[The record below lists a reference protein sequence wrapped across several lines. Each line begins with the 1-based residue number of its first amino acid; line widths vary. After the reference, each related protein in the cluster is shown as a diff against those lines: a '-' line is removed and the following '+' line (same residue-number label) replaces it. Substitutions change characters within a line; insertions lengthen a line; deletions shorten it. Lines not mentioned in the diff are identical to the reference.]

1 MLPRRT
7 QINRLFPVTLSDT
20 ILSDAF
26 WTPKLKVLAT
36 VTTNDVFDK
45 FEIDGAF
52 ANFDRIAQGQIGDH
66 RGSPWFDGL
75 IYETIRAASDFLA
88 ARYDAKLDARLDA
101 YIERIA
107 SAQAVDEDGY
117 INTYV
122 GLVCPEKR
130 WGVNGGDQLWNHEE
144 YNAGC
149 LVEAGVHHYLATG
162 KLTLLTMGVRF
173 ASYMCRYMGST
184 PKHNIV
190 PSHSLPEEALIKLYR
205 LLCDEPSLANR
216 IPEVGNPK
224 KYLALAR
231 FWIDNRGN
239 HAGRINFTEYAQDH
253 CPLVDQPEAVGHSVR
268 ATLLYTG
275 LAALAREVGTQKYYK
290 ASDRLWKDVVERKMF
305 ITGGIGPIKE
315 YEGFGYGYYL
325 PNSGYIETCA
335 AAGLAFWASQM
346 NKSFGSAGYMDV
358 YERVIYNTALAGVS
372 LMGNKYTY
380 ENPLYNEGSVHRWE
394 WHKCPCCPPM
404 LLKLFAAMPRNIYAH
419 NGHDIFVNLY
429 IGSQSKFVFATG
441 IVDVRLDTSYPWDGK
456 VRITLDQNRICEYGL
471 NLRIPAWCTNYRVSV
486 NNKTQDCPENVNG
499 YLLIRRLWQAG
510 DAIDLEM
517 QMPIQ
522 RIVGHPF
529 AGAIREHVAIQRGP
543 VVYCV
548 EGVDNPLHKEPI
560 LSKNPRFEA
569 RYRTEFLGSLVTIT
583 ANDRNGEVFSAIPYY
598 AWDNRPPLSAEQDW
612 LAVWLRQDDWLQARQ
627 ALDGDDRKLWAHVLY
642 QPLPDDI

>member
-88 ARYDAKLDARLDA
+88 ARYDAQLDARLDA

-144 YNAGC
+144 YNGGC

-358 YERVIYNTALAGVS
+358 YERVIYNTALAGVA
-372 LMGNKYTY
+372 LAGNEYSY
-380 ENPLYNEGSVHRWE
+380 ENPLNTEGATLRWQ

-404 LLKLFAAMPRNIYAH
+404 LLKLFAEMPGLIYT
-419 NGHDIFVNLY
+419 HDGNNIFVNLY
-429 IGSQSKFVFATG
+429 IGSRGKVALKSG
-441 IVDVRLDTSYPWDGK
+441 ITEVLTETRYPWDGVVK
-456 VRITLDQNRICEYGL
+456 VTLDQKTPRKYAL
-471 NLRIPAWCTNYRVSV
+471 HLRIPAWCMGYHITVNDDVQIIDTTSRGYASV
-486 NNKTQDCPENVNG
+486 K
-499 YLLIRRLWQAG
+499 RWWRAG
-510 DAIDLEM
+510 DEIKLEM
-517 QMPIQ
+517 EMPIE

-529 AGAIREHVAIQRGP
+529 VGAIRERVALQRGP

-548 EGVDNPLHKEPI
+548 EGVDNPLPTEPV
-560 LSKNPRFEA
+560 LSEISHIEA
-569 RYRTEFLGSLVTIT
+569 QYCAELLGGVIT
-583 ANDRNGEVFSAIPYY
+583 LTAEDVVRGKFSAVPYF
-598 AWDNRPPLSAEQDW
+598 AWGNRQPSTPDQNW
-612 LAVWLRQDDWLQARQ
+612 LLVWLKHDGWLPARKH
-627 ALDGDDRKLWAHVLY
+627 LDDDRSSWENLLY
-642 QPLPDDI
+642 RPLRATS

>member
-1 MLPRRT
+1 MPAHKIQSNCVFLT
-7 QINRLFPVTLSDT
+7 TVTNS
-20 ILSDAF
+20 ILNDVF
-26 WTPKLKVLAT
+26 WTPKLSILRT
-36 VTTNDVFDK
+36 VTINDVFNK
-45 FEIDGAF
+45 FERDGAF
-52 ANFDRIAQGQIGDH
+52 TNFDYIAERRVGNH
-66 RGSPWFDGL
+66 RGAPWFDGL
-75 IYETIRAASDFLA
+75 IYETMRAASDFLA
-88 ARYDAKLDARLDA
+88 TQYDVHLDNRLDG

-107 SAQAVDEDGY
+107 AAQAVDPDGY

-122 GLVCPEKR
+122 GLMCSENR
-130 WGVNGGDQLWNHEE
+130 WGANGSDQLWTHEE

-149 LVEAGVHHYLATG
+149 LVEAAVHHYLATG
-162 KLTLLTMGVRF
+162 KVTLLAIALRF
-173 ASYMCRYMGST
+173 ASYMCAHIGSA

-190 PSHSLPEEALIKLYR
+190 PSHSLAEEAFIKLYQ
-205 LLCDEPSLANR
+205 LLRGKPSLSS
-216 IPEVGNPK
+216 IFPEVSDPQ
-224 KYLALAR
+224 KYLDLVG
-231 FWIDNRGN
+231 FWINNRGN
-239 HAGRINFTEYAQDH
+239 HSGRMSFTEYAQDH
-253 CPLVDQPEAVGHSVR
+253 CLLVNQPEAVGHSVR
-268 ATLLYTG
+268 GTLLYAG
-275 LAALAREVGTQKYYK
+275 LAALAAEVKDFQYDETCK
-290 ASDRLWKDVVERKMF
+290 RLWEDVVERKMF
-305 ITGGIGPIKE
+305 ITGGVGPIKE

-325 PNSGYIETCA
+325 PNHGYIETCA
-335 AAGLAFWASQM
+335 AVGLAFWASQM
-346 NKSFGSAGYMDV
+346 NQTFGDAQYMDV

-569 RYRTEFLGSLVTIT
+569 QYRTEFLGGLVTIT